1 MSCSEYKLMYQKLY
15 RLFRTVTPLK
25 KDCGVLCGGACCRG
39 DDRTGMLLFPHEE
52 TNLQVIEENGLRYAV
67 CQGVCRREDRP
78 LSCRIFPFFPAV
90 DENGRVYAVI
100 DERGRFVCPL
110 VRQCDNVKFRSSFLR
125 RVKKAGILL
134 AKDEDCLA
142 FLRTMSGEISETSAL
157 AEQLK
162 NKRD

>member
-1 MSCSEYKLMYQKLY
+1 MNDTEYKRMYHRLY
-15 RLFRTVTPLK
+15 RLFRRVTPLK
-25 KDCGVLCGGACCRG
+25 KDCGVLCSRACCQG

-52 TNLQVIEENGLRYAV
+52 TDLQVIEKNGLRYAV

-110 VRQCDNVKFRSSFLR
+110 VRQCDHVKFRPAFLR
-125 RVKKAGILL
+125 RVKKAGSLL
-134 AKDEDCLA
+134 AKDQECLV
-142 FLRTMSGEISETSAL
+142 FLRTISGEIAETSAR
-157 AEQLK
+157 ADQLK
-162 NKRD
+162 N